1 MVSKENEVKKNTQPN
16 ESGQDDSSKQSEN
29 FVFPKW
35 SNKVPAMILVG
46 VVLTVMFVIHL
57 FWYWFSPNHLEVGYE
72 PVQPIPYSHRFH
84 AGELGID
91 CRYCHYNVETQ
102 AHANIPS
109 SELCLNCH
117 DQIKQDS
124 PYIKDIKKSYESD
137 EFIEWVN
144 VHMLPDYVY
153 FDHSRHVNSGVSCV
167 QCHGRVDQ
175 MEIVQQVEPL
185 SMSWCLDC
193 HRNPAPSIWPKE
205 HVTNLSWESDEDPL
219 EMGARL
225 VEEYH
230 LNPKIECSVC
240 HR

>member
-1 MVSKENEVKKNTQPN
+1 MEH
-16 ESGQDDSSKQSEN
+16 GQNGEINDDNGNLETRK
-29 FVFPKW
+29 FIFPKW
-35 SNKVPAMILVG
+35 SNKVPVFILVSIT
-46 VVLTVMFVIHL
+46 LLLMFVIHL
-57 FWYWFSPNHLEVGYE
+57 FWYWLAPSHLEVGYE
-72 PVQPIPYSHRFH
+72 PEQPIPYSHRFH

-117 DQIKQDS
+117 SQIKQDS
-124 PYIKDIKKSYESD
+124 PYVKQIQDHYD
-137 EFIEWVN
+137 NNTPVDWVN
-144 VHMLPDYVY
+144 VHMLPEYVY

-175 MEIVQQVEPL
+175 MEVVQQVESL
-185 SMSWCLDC
+185 SMAWCLDC
-193 HRNPAPSIWPKE
+193 HRNPVSSIWPKE
-205 HVTNLSWESDEDPL
+205 KVTNLSWEPDEDQL
-219 EMGARL
+219 EMGERL
-225 VEEYH
+225 IEEYH

>member
-1 MVSKENEVKKNTQPN
+1 MSDMKDENVEL
-16 ESGQDDSSKQSEN
+16 DSELETKN

-35 SNKVPAMILVG
+35 VNKVPAIIAVSVVGIL
-46 VVLTVMFVIHL
+46 MFVVHL
-57 FWYWFSPNHLEVGYE
+57 FWYWLSPNHLEIGYE
-72 PVQPIPYSHRFH
+72 PEQPIPYSHRFH

-109 SELCLNCH
+109 AELCLNCH
-117 DQIKQDS
+117 SQIKQDS
-124 PYIKDIKKSYESD
+124 PFIKDIKEHYDSNTP
-137 EFIEWVN
+137 IEWVN
-144 VHMLPDYVY
+144 VHMLPEYAY

-175 MEIVQQVEPL
+175 MEVVQQVESL

-193 HRNPAPSIWPKE
+193 HRNPEPNIWPKE

-219 EMGARL
+219 EMGKRL